1 MTFPNILIY
10 NLPVLY
16 NIFNELSDDL
26 DYKFFNV
33 SLNELPKFNYI
44 LSKETLIISS
54 KKLKYKNHIILDKKP
69 ITITKI
75 LEQINLSL
83 LKNKFKKNSSSQI
96 GKYLL
101 DINSRNLLLKNQ
113 KIKLTEKEIN
123 ILLFLKEKKNSSIKE
138 LQKNVWGYKED
149 LETHTV
155 ETHIHRLKKKIKE
168 KFGDKKFLLR
178 KKKGYLINW
187 EKKKIK
193 LPKSYL
199 HQNLSKKSLNPKK
212 EKAVI
217 KEKANLK
224 I

>member
-16 NIFNELSDDL
+16 NIFNELSDNL

-33 SLNELPKFNYI
+33 SLNELPKYNYI

-83 LKNKFKKNSSSQI
+83 LKNKFKKNSSSRI

-178 KKKGYLINW
+178 RKEGYLINW

-193 LPKSYL
+193 LLKSYL
-199 HQNLSKKSLNPKK
+199 RQNLSKKLLNPRK
-212 EKAVI
+212 EKAVM

>member
-16 NIFNELSDDL
+16 NIFNELSDNL

-33 SLNELPKFNYI
+33 SLNELPKYNYI

-83 LKNKFKKNSSSQI
+83 LKNKFKKNSSSRI

-217 KEKANLK
+217 KEKANL
-224 I
+224 

>member
-178 KKKGYLINW
+178 RKEGYLINW

-193 LPKSYL
+193 LLKSYL
-199 HQNLSKKSLNPKK
+199 RQNLSKKLLNPRK

>member
-33 SLNELPKFNYI
+33 SLNELPKYNYI

-83 LKNKFKKNSSSQI
+83 LKNKFKKNSSSWI

-101 DINSRNLLLKNQ
+101 DINSRNLKLKNQ

-123 ILLFLKEKKNSSIKE
+123 IFLFLKEKKNSSIKE

-168 KFGDKKFLLR
+168 KFCDKKFLLR
-178 KKKGYLINW
+178 RKEGYLIN
-187 EKKKIK
+187 
-193 LPKSYL
+193 
-199 HQNLSKKSLNPKK
+199 
-212 EKAVI
+212 
-217 KEKANLK
+217 
-224 I
+224 

>member
-33 SLNELPKFNYI
+33 SLNELPKYNYI

-178 KKKGYLINW
+178 RKEGYLINW

-199 HQNLSKKSLNPKK
+199 RQNLSKKLLNPRK

>member
-168 KFGDKKFLLR
+168 KFGEKKFLLR
-178 KKKGYLINW
+178 RKEGYLINK

-193 LPKSYL
+193 LLKSYL
-199 HQNLSKKSLNPKK
+199 RQNLSKKLLNPRK